1 MTTWWVIAGIIFLA
15 AVVGLSIWM
24 DAKVANNKKP
34 KVVGTAGHKDG
45 KSVAKSNSIVSDK
58 SFKGDL
64 AQGADHEV
72 ERIFDDHF
80 REELRNRGRL
90 HFEKII
96 GENAMFLQQDLRLT
110 TSQLNDYM
118 KQEITAK
125 LKEEFTK
132 YEESIT
138 DAKDLAIDAI
148 EKTKLAIDEER
159 TALVTQLQHD
169 FAEEKAREIKRF
181 EENMTDVI
189 NHYLVAAIGQEID
202 LSNQLQ
208 YIIANLEANK
218 TAIIED
224 LNNGA

>member
-1 MTTWWVIAGIIFLA
+1 MTIWWVVIGIILLA
-15 AVVGLSIWM
+15 AAVGVIVWEVVKQ
-24 DAKVANNKKP
+24 AKEDKDVKGGKDDKAHPHGKRA
-34 KVVGTAGHKDG
+34 VGEA
-45 KSVAKSNSIVSDK
+45 
-58 SFKGDL
+58 
-64 AQGADHEV
+64 ADQEI
-72 ERIFDDHF
+72 ERIFSDQF

-159 TALVTQLQHD
+159 AALLKQLRDD
-169 FAEEKAREIKRF
+169 FAEEKAREVKRF
-181 EENMTDVI
+181 EDNMTDIV
-189 NHYLVAAIGQEID
+189 NHYLVAAVGQEID
-202 LSNQLQ
+202 LSDQLE

-218 TAIIED
+218 KAIIED
-224 LNNGA
+224 IVNGA